1 VVSKVD
7 GTFLA
12 LSASGWPLSPSTA
25 TISYVHVG
33 RRVTRHASRRSAGY
47 TIIELVVVIT
57 ILGVI
62 AAIAGPRFF
71 NTTPFN
77 QRGYADEVASAI
89 RYAQKIAV
97 GSGCSVQLSIDLSG
111 YTAMQQAASGNRCNP
126 ASASWTTPVRRL
138 DGALLAGT
146 PPSDANVNTSSTL
159 VFNNRGAVI
168 SGATNFIVG
177 GYTLALDAATGFVT
191 VQ

>member
-1 VVSKVD
+1 M
-7 GTFLA
+7 
-12 LSASGWPLSPSTA
+12 STTTPTRFA
-25 TISYVHVG
+25 A
-33 RRVTRHASRRSAGY
+33 RVTRGY

-97 GSGCSVQLSIDLSG
+97 GSGCSVQLTINPSG
-111 YTAMQQAASGNRCNP
+111 YSAMQQAASGNRCDP
-126 ASASWTTPVRRL
+126 ASASWTTPVQRL
-138 DGALLAGT
+138 DGTLLAGT
-146 PPSDANVNTSSTL
+146 PPNDANVNTSGTL

-168 SGATNFIVG
+168 SGATNFVVG
-177 GYTLALDAATGFVT
+177 GYTLTLDAATGFVT